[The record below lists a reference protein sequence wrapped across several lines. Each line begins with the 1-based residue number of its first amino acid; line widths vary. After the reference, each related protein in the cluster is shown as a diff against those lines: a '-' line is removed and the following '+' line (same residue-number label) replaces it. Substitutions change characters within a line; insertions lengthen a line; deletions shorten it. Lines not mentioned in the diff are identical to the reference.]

1 MAFFKGSTTDYHTMM
16 DVIKNLAKDDHVSAI
31 AVQNG
36 GTGYAVGDTITLSGG
51 TKYHEPELEVRGVT
65 SGDYITVAAVNA
77 GGTSYSIGDSL
88 VPTTGTYEVAPELE
102 VLTVSGGVVTS
113 IAILNP
119 GVCSSQPSNPVATTT
134 DGGGN
139 GCTIDFTF
147 AAGTGIVTAV
157 HIADAGTYTAQA
169 TNPVAQNTTSGSGVN
184 ASFDL
189 TYTDTAWEAK
199 VDYKA
204 YEATAVAISVAGTGY
219 TANDKVTIIGGSFT
233 SATVVNIVS
242 VSSGAPTAVSVY
254 SAGDYISTPSNPAST
269 SGGTGSGLTLTM
281 TWAYTTAEWKCLMLH
296 NTTTDQYIGWRAHKD
311 TDPEVAYTLQ
321 CCGFTGF
328 VSTSTPWDQQ
338 PGATTS
344 GAHGGTYVPLSG
356 GASPATIHYW
366 ISIQDQR
373 IVGVFKVAS
382 VYPNMYLGA
391 IDTFLTENEWGYPQ
405 LIMGCLTQEHPYTYG
420 AVDFAG
426 MNNPGA
432 IAIGSTTY
440 PGPGWL
446 RWADGNFYQVANW
459 DVSYGLP
466 AFSADEGINISPS
479 GGTQYATPAIP
490 NAWYSTLHN
499 WFEIFQVAVTI
510 SGQQELL
517 RVNNEFILLPC
528 TLSTIQFMEELF
540 GNMIGVFGFNPDSAI
555 NAEDQI
561 YVGGA
566 VYRCF
571 QNCNKSNRNYFFAMK
586 ED

>member
-1 MAFFKGSTTDYHTMM
+1 
-16 DVIKNLAKDDHVSAI
+16 
-31 AVQNG
+31 
-36 GTGYAVGDTITLSGG
+36 
-51 TKYHEPELEVRGVT
+51 
-65 SGDYITVAAVNA
+65 
-77 GGTSYSIGDSL
+77 
-88 VPTTGTYEVAPELE
+88 
-102 VLTVSGGVVTS
+102 
-113 IAILNP
+113 
-119 GVCSSQPSNPVATTT
+119 
-134 DGGGN
+134 
-139 GCTIDFTF
+139 
-147 AAGTGIVTAV
+147 
-157 HIADAGTYTAQA
+157 
-169 TNPVAQNTTSGSGVN
+169 
-184 ASFDL
+184 
-189 TYTDTAWEAK
+189 
-199 VDYKA
+199 
-204 YEATAVAISVAGTGY
+204 
-219 TANDKVTIIGGSFT
+219 
-233 SATVVNIVS
+233 
-242 VSSGAPTAVSVY
+242 
-254 SAGDYISTPSNPAST
+254 
-269 SGGTGSGLTLTM
+269 
-281 TWAYTTAEWKCLMLH
+281 
-296 NTTTDQYIGWRAHKD
+296 
-311 TDPEVAYTLQ
+311 
-321 CCGFTGF
+321 
-328 VSTSTPWDQQ
+328 
-338 PGATTS
+338 
-344 GAHGGTYVPLSG
+344 
-356 GASPATIHYW
+356 
-366 ISIQDQR
+366 
-373 IVGVFKVAS
+373 
-382 VYPNMYLGA
+382 MYLGA

-426 MNNPGA
+426 MSNPGA
-432 IAIGSTTY
+432 MAIGSTTY